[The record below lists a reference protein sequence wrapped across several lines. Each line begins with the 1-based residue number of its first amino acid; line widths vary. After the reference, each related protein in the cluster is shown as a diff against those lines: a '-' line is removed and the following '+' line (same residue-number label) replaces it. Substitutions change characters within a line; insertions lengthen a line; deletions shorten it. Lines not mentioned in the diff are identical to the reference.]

1 MLSLKFRRA
10 AAVAVAFACISLSA
24 VEDLPR
30 AAVILLALIA
40 GALVSLLAV
49 GAEEVPALRPSG
61 LTPTRRAA
69 VTTEGG
75 A

>member
-1 MLSLKFRRA
+1 MFALKFRRA
-10 AAVAVAFACISLSA
+10 AAVVVAFFCIALSA

-30 AAVILLALIA
+30 AAVILLALVA
-40 GALVSLLAV
+40 GALVALLAV
-49 GAEEVPALRPSG
+49 GAEDLPALRPAG
-61 LTPTRRAA
+61 LAPTRRGA